1 MARMTHQAH
10 QNPFEQLAHTESLD
24 SEPESDYDHDQEGRD
39 EEETQRETKTGEV
52 IEHTT
57 EKHIEED
64 ELNGDSIFRTTQV
77 ESMRQ
82 HASNRSDDVLSITSL
97 STEIVDESQVI
108 RAPAGRNG
116 LPPIPDLRFEQ
127 TYLKSIKDA
136 ATWQKVAWIT
146 IRDQIILPFAQGTL
160 WTLFQ
165 SGWRSW
171 HRGNHKA
178 GITVGTRIRS
188 WWRRNVMGAG
198 LTRRG

>member
-1 MARMTHQAH
+1 MTHQAH

-146 IRDQIILPFAQGTL
+146 IRDQVGWHCVQCPCYDDANIRYRSSCHLHRVR
-160 WTLFQ
+160 
-165 SGWRSW
+165 SGRFSKVVGD
-171 HRGNHKA
+171 HGIA
-178 GITVGTRIRS
+178 GITKLAS
-188 WWRRNVMGAG
+188 
-198 LTRRG
+198 L